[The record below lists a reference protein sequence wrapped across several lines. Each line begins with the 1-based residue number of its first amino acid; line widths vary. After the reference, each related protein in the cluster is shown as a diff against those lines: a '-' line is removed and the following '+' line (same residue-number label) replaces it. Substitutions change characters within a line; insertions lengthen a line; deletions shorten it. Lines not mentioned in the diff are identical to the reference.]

1 MLQLQYLNTKLQKKH
16 IDQILTNYNIKYTT
30 MKNEIENKINL
41 MIKSFNQDISEF
53 LNNMAEIVDQK
64 QQLKQLERNQN
75 ELETVREQLKD
86 KIHEQTKLKREIEM
100 LKMENTRLKN
110 FNSNNSNSNN
120 NLQKFFSPTSRGN
133 NQSSNSI
140 LLNQTQ
146 KKLKVTKSNFYRTE
160 KKEKNKEIRFKSPS
174 NFGLRH
180 KKKITDLVLD
190 EKHKNNKTIFK
201 KESNLANMKKNI
213 LYNSANTEIRTEPN
227 INKNIKSTKNMFN
240 KNKEDTIHVK
250 KRIFKN
256 EKLTKSINNTKI
268 TLVKKNNNNK
278 LFNSTTQNF
287 KKVKKII
294 SANLNNKVN
303 NKTLEIR
310 KEKEE
315 DENENEK
322 KINISNKEN
331 TSSSENSSSDDESRS
346 QSISRSRSK
355 SKSRYR
361 SKSKS
366 RCRSKSRLS
375 ENEEDKAIDEE
386 IDEMNIL
393 EDEILSLME
402 QIKDFKK
409 EKDKEKEKEN
419 DKNNGKL
426 T

>member
-53 LNNMAEIVDQK
+53 LNNMAEIADQK
-64 QQLKQLERNQN
+64 QQLKHLERNQN

-86 KIHEQTKLKREIEM
+86 KIHEITKLKREIEL

-110 FNSNNSNSNN
+110 VNNNNNNSSQR
-120 NLQKFFSPTSRGN
+120 LFSPTSRGITQN
-133 NQSSNSI
+133 SNSI
-140 LLNQTQ
+140 ILNQTQ
-146 KKLKVTKSNFYRTE
+146 KKLKVTKTNFYRTE
-160 KKEKNKEIRFKSPS
+160 KKEKNKEIRFKSPL

-180 KKKITDLVLD
+180 KKKTTDLVLD

-201 KESNLANMKKNI
+201 KESNFGNMKKNI
-213 LYNSANTEIRTEPN
+213 LYNSVNTEIKTEPN
-227 INKNIKSTKNMFN
+227 INKSVRSTKNMFN
-240 KNKEDTIHVK
+240 KNKEDMIVVK
-250 KRIFKN
+250 KRIYKN
-256 EKLTKSINNTKI
+256 ENLTKSINNTKI
-268 TLVKKNNNNK
+268 KLVKKNNNNK

-294 SANLNNKVN
+294 SKNIFNKNNN
-303 NKTLEIR
+303 NTLEVK
-310 KEKEE
+310 KEKEKE
-315 DENENEK
+315 DDENEK
-322 KINISNKEN
+322 KDNITNKEN
-331 TSSSENSSSDDESRS
+331 TYSSENSSSDNESRS
-346 QSISRSRSK
+346 RSISKSKSRSRSK
-355 SKSRYR
+355 SKS
-361 SKSKS
+361 
-366 RCRSKSRLS
+366 LMT
-375 ENEEDKAIDEE
+375 ENVDDKTIDEE

-409 EKDKEKEKEN
+409 EKDK
-419 DKNNGKL
+419 NNGKL

>member
-16 IDQILTNYNIKYTT
+16 IDQILSNYNIKYTT
-30 MKNEIENKINL
+30 MKNEIGNKINL

-53 LNNMAEIVDQK
+53 LNNMAEIADQK
-64 QQLKQLERNQN
+64 QQLKHLERNQN

-86 KIHEQTKLKREIEM
+86 KIHEQTKLKREIEL

-110 FNSNNSNSNN
+110 FNSNNNSNSSQR
-120 NLQKFFSPTSRGN
+120 LLSPTSRGIT
-133 NQSSNSI
+133 QSSNGI
-140 LLNQTQ
+140 ILNQTQ

-160 KKEKNKEIRFKSPS
+160 KKEKSKEIRFKSPL

-201 KESNLANMKKNI
+201 KESNFGNMKKNF
-213 LYNSANTEIRTEPN
+213 LYNSVNTEFKTEPN
-227 INKNIKSTKNMFN
+227 TNKSIKSTKNMFN
-240 KNKEDTIHVK
+240 KNKEDFIVVK
-250 KRIFKN
+250 KRIYKN
-256 EKLTKSINNTKI
+256 ENLTKSINNTKI
-268 TLVKKNNNNK
+268 KLIKKNNNNK
-278 LFNSTTQNF
+278 LFNSTSQNF

-294 SANLNNKVN
+294 SKNIFNKGN
-303 NKTLEIR
+303 NKTLEVK
-310 KEKEE
+310 KEKEKE
-315 DENENEK
+315 DDENEK
-322 KINISNKEN
+322 KDNITNKEN
-331 TSSSENSSSDDESRS
+331 TYSSENSSSDNESRS
-346 QSISRSRSK
+346 RSISRSRSK
-355 SKSRYR
+355 SKSRSR

-366 RCRSKSRLS
+366 RMT
-375 ENEEDKAIDEE
+375 ENVDDKTIDEE

-409 EKDKEKEKEN
+409 EKDK
-419 DKNNGKL
+419 NNGKL